1 MLIQCK
7 SLICNCPPPPS
18 MAPPP
23 TFQIKGKL
31 DMLDGIGTKLK
42 VHINVPVYEN
52 RYIRTGQV
60 TTRKNLKCQ
69 YIFHFSTYILPQKCF
84 RLQNSWNPKRMPPPL
99 ENPHLNF
106 LCKLKGTE
114 KREGKLFPFI
124 PSIYI
129 PGTSIHCLP
138 FGSICKRAVG

>member
-7 SLICNCPPPPS
+7 SLICNCPPPTPS

-23 TFQIKGKL
+23 FQIKVKL

-69 YIFHFSTYILPQKCF
+69 YIFHFSTYIPPIKMFLT
-84 RLQNSWNPKRMPPPL
+84 PK
-99 ENPHLNF
+99 
-106 LCKLKGTE
+106 
-114 KREGKLFPFI
+114 
-124 PSIYI
+124 
-129 PGTSIHCLP
+129 
-138 FGSICKRAVG
+138 

>member
-1 MLIQCK
+1 
-7 SLICNCPPPPS
+7 

-69 YIFHFSTYILPQKCF
+69 YIFHFSTYIPPYKNVSDSKIIEIQKECPLP
-84 RLQNSWNPKRMPPPL
+84 
-99 ENPHLNF
+99 
-106 LCKLKGTE
+106 
-114 KREGKLFPFI
+114 
-124 PSIYI
+124 
-129 PGTSIHCLP
+129 
-138 FGSICKRAVG
+138 